1 LKLLIIDDH
10 QLVRDGLRLAF
21 SSQDNGLADLE
32 LIEADSHATALM
44 ALAEHPDLRLVLL
57 DLRLTNASTWD
68 LLREITRHH
77 PRTLTAILSA
87 SRDGLDI
94 ESAFR
99 FGAAGFISK
108 EESVDGLRRAVRTLL
123 ANERYISASLGYLV
137 DSGRFPRVA
146 AQDAQM
152 ALTSL
157 QRSKCSEY
165 GFTDREIQVFE
176 RALGGSPNKVIA
188 SELAIN
194 ENTVKAHLS
203 SVYAKLG
210 VRSRVQALALF
221 LR

>member
-1 LKLLIIDDH
+1 MKLLVIDDH

-21 SSQDNGLADLE
+21 SSQESGIAELE
-32 LIEADSHATALM
+32 LIEADSHAS
-44 ALAEHPDLRLVLL
+44 ALASLRAHPDLKLVLL
-57 DLRLTNASTWD
+57 DLRLANASTWD

-77 PRTLTAILSA
+77 PGTLTAILSA

-108 EESVDGLRRAVRTLL
+108 EESVDGLRRAVRALL
-123 ANERYISASLGYLV
+123 ANERYISSSLGYLV
-137 DSGRFPRVA
+137 DAGTFPRVS
-146 AQDAQM
+146 DADTAM
-152 ALTSL
+152 VLTSL

>member
-1 LKLLIIDDH
+1 MKLLVIDDH

-21 SSQDNGLADLE
+21 CAKESGIPDLE
-32 LIEADSHATALM
+32 LIEADAHAS
-44 ALAEHPDLRLVLL
+44 ALAALAAHPDIQLVLL
-57 DLRLTNASTWD
+57 DLRLSNASTWD

-77 PRTLTAILSA
+77 PRIVTAILSA

-108 EESVDGLRRAVRTLL
+108 EESVEGMRRAVRTLL
-123 ANERYISASLGYLV
+123 TQERYISPSLGYLV
-137 DSGRFPRVA
+137 ETGPFPTLA
-146 AQDAQM
+146 PSETQM
-152 ALTSL
+152 VLTSL

-188 SELAIN
+188 SDLAIN

>member
-1 LKLLIIDDH
+1 
-10 QLVRDGLRLAF
+10 
-21 SSQDNGLADLE
+21 
-32 LIEADSHATALM
+32 
-44 ALAEHPDLRLVLL
+44 
-57 DLRLTNASTWD
+57 
-68 LLREITRHH
+68 
-77 PRTLTAILSA
+77 
-87 SRDGLDI
+87 
-94 ESAFR
+94 
-99 FGAAGFISK
+99 
-108 EESVDGLRRAVRTLL
+108 
-123 ANERYISASLGYLV
+123 
-137 DSGRFPRVA
+137 
-146 AQDAQM
+146 M

>member
-1 LKLLIIDDH
+1 LRLLVIDDH
-10 QLVRDGLRLAF
+10 QLVRDGLRLALA
-21 SSQDNGLADLE
+21 SQESGITGLE
-32 LIEADSHATALM
+32 LLEADSHAS
-44 ALAEHPDLRLVLL
+44 ALAVLGNAPDLDLVLL
-57 DLRLTNASTWD
+57 DLRLANMSTWD
-68 LLREITRHH
+68 LLREITQRH

-108 EESVDGLRRAVRTLL
+108 EEPVEGLRRAVRALL
-123 ANERYISASLGYLV
+123 ARERYISPSLGYLV
-137 DSGRFPRVA
+137 EQGASARA
-146 AQDAQM
+146 AESDTQLV
-152 ALTSL
+152 LTAL
-157 QRSKCSEY
+157 QRSKCSEF